1 MFKFS
6 IKSASLAL
14 SVVCAMLISACSD
27 DEKSD
32 NGEIPA
38 LPTPTYES
46 ISAKYDVTSVSSDI
60 ESIELTADGKF
71 IVMERDVNAY
81 SAPKAKF
88 AKAAVASRAVSGSVI
103 CGNFIQVSET
113 EYVLPGFGSIVI
125 EGDSNNAV
133 SLIVTYED
141 GESTTV
147 AASRASV
154 TPDSELTKAMCR
166 SWNLP
171 KLGFKISVDGH
182 LVFDKSRPSS
192 EIWTLM
198 TEMDKALADYINR
211 FIDDPEDYYEP
222 EVFHGDF
229 YPAGLTL
236 SRSGTYMVNYNNTI
250 DPAMPFFGVAV
261 WKWVDEAKRQF
272 HYSWVYDNQDADI
285 LGFAGNAIVK
295 FEGNTMVLVEENIT
309 NEEGHTMVA
318 QTTYNCSLP

>member
-6 IKSASLAL
+6 IKLASLAL
-14 SVVCAMLISACSD
+14 SVMCATLFSACSD

-32 NGEIPA
+32 TGEIPV
-38 LPTPTYES
+38 LPVPTYES
-46 ISAKYDVTSVSSDI
+46 ISAKYNVTANSSDI

-71 IVMERDVNAY
+71 IIMERDSYAY
-81 SAPKAKF
+81 SAPRAKF
-88 AKAAVASRAVSGSVI
+88 AKAAVASRAASGSVI

-133 SLIVTYED
+133 NLIVTYED

-147 AASRASV
+147 AASRASQ

-166 SWNLP
+166 SWNLS
-171 KLGFKISVDGH
+171 KLGFKIVIDGH
-182 LVFDKSRPSS
+182 AIFDKSRPSA

-198 TEMDKALADYINR
+198 TEMDKALADYTNR
-211 FIDDPEDYYEP
+211 LIDDPDDYYEP
-222 EVFHGDF
+222 QVYHEDY
-229 YPAGLTL
+229 YPAGITL
-236 SRSGTYMVNYNNTI
+236 SRSGTYLVNYNNTL

-272 HYSWVYDNQDADI
+272 HYSWVYDNQEADI
-285 LGFAGNAIVK
+285 LGSAGNAIVK
-295 FEGNTMVLVEENIT
+295 FEGNNMVIVEENT
-309 NEEGHTMVA
+309 TKEEGHTMTA
-318 QTTYNCSLP
+318 QTTYYCSLP